1 MNKENTIIQPLEA
14 YSLRANP
21 PKILNVQEAAEY
33 ITCSVRKLRG
43 EIAEGNLK
51 VCRFGSRVAV
61 RLQDLDEFVEA
72 RVY

>member
-1 MNKENTIIQPLEA
+1 MKKENTIVQPLEA

-21 PKILNVQEAAEY
+21 PRVLSVIEAAQLLTISE
-33 ITCSVRKLRG
+33 RKMRS

-51 VCRFGSRVAV
+51 VCRFGSRLAI
-61 RLQDLDEFVEA
+61 RLQDLDAFLEA

>member
-43 EIAEGNLK
+43 EIAEGNIK
-51 VCRFGSRVAV
+51 VCRLGSRLII
-61 RLQDLDEFVEA
+61 RLQDLDAYIEE